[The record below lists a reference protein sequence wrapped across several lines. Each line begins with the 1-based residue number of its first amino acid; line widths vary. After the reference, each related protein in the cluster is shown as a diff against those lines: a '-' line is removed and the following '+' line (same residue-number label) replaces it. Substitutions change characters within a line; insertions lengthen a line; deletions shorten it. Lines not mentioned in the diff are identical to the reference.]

1 MTKQVYR
8 VKKDGRLTK
17 NSDLTLDKE
26 KPIVE
31 EIPANFV
38 DQFVSNRDHT
48 SKNIAKQK
56 PSSVG
61 RQDGLKVT
69 SSDGTG
75 LTGLQTGLI
84 HFARN
89 FGRDQCVTPRSK
101 EMKNKSNF
109 AELLYKYQKISKVK
123 IIG

>member
-26 KPIVE
+26 KPFVE

-69 SSDGTG
+69 SSDGTS
-75 LTGLQTGLI
+75 LQTGLI

-101 EMKNKSNF
+101 EMKNKSSF
-109 AELLYKYQKISKVK
+109 AEFLYKYRKISKVK